1 MPLYRILLFLLL
13 LAAAGA
19 ASAAISLTDELSR
32 PVGRAVVYQLDLQQ
46 QLDAEQAYQLWQ
58 QGQFAAA
65 EQSTLTFGIGGSSVW
80 MLLDIDNPTGLTQF
94 RHLLLDT
101 PWIDEVHFHVFREGV
116 EVERW
121 ITGDNYPFTGRSR
134 LQTGFVKSLE
144 LRPGLTQVLIF
155 AATPDPMVV
164 PLRLMDDAA
173 LMAFSLHRVFTYGLG
188 YGFLL
193 ALILYNTAIYLGIR
207 DWRHLLYAFYLG
219 AFTIANFSYTGHG
232 FAWLWPESVEWQ
244 RWAQPLLMIA
254 FGSTG
259 LVFATAF
266 LDIRRHWRLAYRLSQ
281 GSVALVMLLYVLSL
295 ILGSQ
300 SLALLVAFA
309 FMLVFTLLML
319 MMGIYQVRQGSIS
332 ARFYLAAVSFGALG
346 TLLTTLSTWGA
357 LPSSEWLFRSAEVGM
372 LVEATLLALALASR
386 IRRAQQKQYQ
396 AELDANTDSLTGLN
410 NRRALYQRAE
420 VFWRLSQRHQL
431 PLSVVVLDIDH
442 FKNFNDTYGHAFGDE
457 VLKKLAQC
465 MRANV
470 REQDLAARWGGEEFI
485 LLMPNTGMEQAVA
498 FAERLLQVL
507 RNTPMVYQGMAVQV
521 TASFGV
527 AQLHPQDNNLDDLIQ
542 RADQALY
549 QAKHEGRNR
558 VCRHDPLLFTQPVR
572 F

>member
-1 MPLYRILLFLLL
+1 MPVSLWLWFVNRNKSFINRILFFQSGIGFTYNETHVIPEEFAD
-13 LAAAGA
+13 AAVPDIAVPFFAGCCR
-19 ASAAISLTDELSR
+19 SGQCGNSITDELSR
-32 PVGRAVVYQLDLQQ
+32 PLGRAVVYQLDLQQ
-46 QLDAEQAYQLWQ
+46 QLDAEQ
-58 QGQFAAA
+58 
-65 EQSTLTFGIGGSSVW
+65 SILTFGIGGASVW

-121 ITGDNYPFTGRSR
+121 ITGDNYP
-134 LQTGFVKSLE
+134 
-144 LRPGLTQVLIF
+144 
-155 AATPDPMVV
+155 
-164 PLRLMDDAA
+164 
-173 LMAFSLHRVFTYGLG
+173 
-188 YGFLL
+188 
-193 ALILYNTAIYLGIR
+193 
-207 DWRHLLYAFYLG
+207 LLYAFYLG

-319 MMGIYQVRQGSIS
+319 MMGIYQCSLLSGGSQFWS
-332 ARFYLAAVSFGALG
+332 AGYFADHPFYLGCFAEFGMAVPLCRSGYAGGSHSAGTGAG
-346 TLLTTLSTWGA
+346 FTHTSRSAKTVSGGAGCQYGLTDRLEQSSSTLSAG
-357 LPSSEWLFRSAEVGM
+357 RGI
-372 LVEATLLALALASR
+372 LASV
-386 IRRAQQKQYQ
+386 
-396 AELDANTDSLTGLN
+396 S
-410 NRRALYQRAE
+410 
-420 VFWRLSQRHQL
+420 RHQL

-442 FKNFNDTYGHAFGDE
+442 FKNFNDTYGHAFGNE

-465 MRANV
+465 MRSNV

-485 LLMPNTGMEQAVA
+485 LLMPDTGVQQAVA

-527 AQLHPQDNNLDDLIQ
+527 AQLYPQDNNLDDLIQ

-549 QAKHEGRNR
+549 RAKHEGRNR

>member
-1 MPLYRILLFLLL
+1 MPVSLWLWFVNRNKSFINRILFFQSGIGFTYNESHVIPEEFAD
-13 LAAAGA
+13 AAVPDIAVPFFAGCCR
-19 ASAAISLTDELSR
+19 SGQCGNSITDELSR

-46 QLDAEQAYQLWQ
+46 QLDAEQ
-58 QGQFAAA
+58 
-65 EQSTLTFGIGGSSVW
+65 SILTFGIGGSSVW

-94 RHLLLDT
+94 LYLLLDT

-116 EVERW
+116 EVE
-121 ITGDNYPFTGRSR
+121 
-134 LQTGFVKSLE
+134 
-144 LRPGLTQVLIF
+144 
-155 AATPDPMVV
+155 
-164 PLRLMDDAA
+164 
-173 LMAFSLHRVFTYGLG
+173 
-188 YGFLL
+188 
-193 ALILYNTAIYLGIR
+193 
-207 DWRHLLYAFYLG
+207 
-219 AFTIANFSYTGHG
+219 
-232 FAWLWPESVEWQ
+232 

-295 ILGSQ
+295 VLGSQ
-300 SLALLVAFA
+300 S
-309 FMLVFTLLML
+309 
-319 MMGIYQVRQGSIS
+319 
-332 ARFYLAAVSFGALG
+332 
-346 TLLTTLSTWGA
+346 
-357 LPSSEWLFRSAEVGM
+357 
-372 LVEATLLALALASR
+372 LALALASR

-396 AELDANTDSLTGLN
+396 AELDANMDSLTGLN

-485 LLMPNTGMEQAVA
+485 LLMPNIGMEQAVA

-507 RNTPMVYQGMAVQV
+507 RNTPMVYQGVGVQV

-527 AQLHPQDNNLDDLIQ
+527 AQLCPQDNNLDDLIQ

-549 QAKHEGRNR
+549 RAKHEGRNR